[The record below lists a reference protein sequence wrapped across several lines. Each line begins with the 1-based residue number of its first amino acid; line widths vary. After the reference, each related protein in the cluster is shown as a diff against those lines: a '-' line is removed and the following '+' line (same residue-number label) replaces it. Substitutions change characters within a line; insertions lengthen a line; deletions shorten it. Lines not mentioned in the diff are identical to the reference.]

1 MTTLLKVLSHDLGCS
16 TWRFAPLHGARVLL
30 LNEAFLN
37 STTSR
42 SMKIQVVNRIGRII
56 ALFSMEIHTAAAE

>member
-1 MTTLLKVLSHDLGCS
+1 MMTLLKVLNHDLGCS

-42 SMKIQVVNRIGRII
+42 SMKIQVGNRIGRIV
-56 ALFSMEIHTAAAE
+56 AFFSMEVHAAAAE